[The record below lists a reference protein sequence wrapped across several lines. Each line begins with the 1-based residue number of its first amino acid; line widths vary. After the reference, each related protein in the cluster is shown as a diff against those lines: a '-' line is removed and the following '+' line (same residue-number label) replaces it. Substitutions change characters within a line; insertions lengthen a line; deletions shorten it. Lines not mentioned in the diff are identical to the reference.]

1 MTNLQLLLAIGVP
14 TLAVIAS
21 MILNNGRFNT
31 IEGRI
36 SSMDTRLINIEGD
49 LRRFY
54 QEQGR
59 LAGHV
64 ESLEQRNR

>member
-1 MTNLQLLLAIGVP
+1 MTNTQLFLCICIPTLIP
-14 TLAVIAS
+14 TLAIIVS
-21 MILNNGRFNT
+21 MLLDNGRFNA
-31 IEGRI
+31 IEGRLI
-36 SSMDTRLINIEGD
+36 SIEGD

-64 ESLEQRNR
+64 ESLEGRGR

>member
-1 MTNLQLLLAIGVP
+1 MTNTQLFLCIFIP
-14 TLAVIAS
+14 TLIPTFAIVVS
-21 MILNNGRFNT
+21 MFVNNGRFNT
-31 IEGRI
+31 IE
-36 SSMDTRLINIEGD
+36 SRLVSIEGD

-64 ESLEQRNR
+64 ESLEQRQR